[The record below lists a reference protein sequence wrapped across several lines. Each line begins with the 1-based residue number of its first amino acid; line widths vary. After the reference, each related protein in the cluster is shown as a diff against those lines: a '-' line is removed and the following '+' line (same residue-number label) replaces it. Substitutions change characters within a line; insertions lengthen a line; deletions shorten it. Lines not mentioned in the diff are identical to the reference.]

1 MAYKIKRICAKP
13 FCNNYATHGAYCDLH
28 KKEINRSTTSKH
40 ASYYLTTWW
49 KKNRKDFLTKPEN
62 FYCKHCLEKGIYTP
76 ADTVHHSKGY
86 NSWETFCDRRFWE
99 AWNKGCHSSYHT
111 TITNEQL
118 YEQNKEN
125 W

>member
-1 MAYKIKRICAKP
+1 MAYKIKKICAKP

-28 KKEINRSTTSKH
+28 KKEQNRSTTSKFT
-40 ASYYLTTWW
+40 SFYSKTVW
-49 KKNRKDFLTKPEN
+49 KKARLTFLTRPEN
-62 FYCKHCLEKGIYTP
+62 MYCAKCLEKGIYTP
-76 ADTVHHSKGY
+76 AKVVHHLKGFADFNTFMDTSKWVG
-86 NSWETFCDRRFWE
+86 WCDS
-99 AWNKGCHSSYHT
+99 CHSSYHT